1 MKKDEIKSENQLKEE
16 KVKKSKKEEKTVP
29 VKKLPKIFRK
39 SYLPQKFEKKIINK
53 LYIDADKNLLKSI
66 FKEDTNKKGQKIVKV
81 SCDSKILKKDLAR
94 FKQIAKDLKNQ
105 KAGIKFVPLLA
116 SVSLCAAIVIGV
128 LLFKNLVVKKVLVS
142 SMQGIFN
149 AKCDIEDVDF
159 QIFGAS
165 LVIQD
170 IQQANKDKPM
180 TNLFQIGKVA
190 MDYNLTELLRGKFV
204 VEEISV
210 TDVALDTER
219 KTSGELL
226 KKTES
231 KEVKAEKE
239 QTSNKMNELMDSA
252 ANELK
257 AMFENYNPEKLLENF
272 QSELKSPETAKQI
285 AEDVKI
291 KVEKWSKKPEEMKK
305 QITDFSASVDSL
317 SKKINSASDSQRLAL
332 IKEGLALLEDGN
344 SLLKSFDTV
353 AKDIKTDSEDVKS
366 YSTKLSLAVKEDT
379 NFVNSKVNELKATF
393 SPSGLQNIMN
403 GAVESLLYKYCGEF
417 YPYISKIMD
426 YALSAAKNS
435 SSQAKETDSSSKTES
450 KKVAKKSD
458 GIKRADGRYVYFK
471 NDTVPKFLVQ
481 KLEASGK
488 EYQGEGELFHG
499 YATDISSNM
508 DQWGKPAVVEADFK
522 IGSNANKANLTLDA
536 RSSSNAPLLLANY
549 SGNGYPI
556 NFNAQVFDLTSNANI
571 SAKMTADSDGT
582 WSLGGNLDM
591 KVSKMAG
598 MDFEPAQI
606 NAIYKNALSKVS
618 SLSVNFTVG
627 YNSSGM
633 FVKIENPEKIASQ
646 LVTPLVKA
654 LEDELSV
661 IAKNASQKLTV
672 LISEK
677 TGIASEQINSFNLL
691 EKDISSYQNQ
701 LKSKQ
706 AEFTSLLN
714 KKEISS
720 SATSSIIE
728 KATGSSDAASKISNA
743 LNKFKR

>member
-1 MKKDEIKSENQLKEE
+1 MENIHSTIGQRIYDLRIEHDVQQGELSKAIGLHQSVLNRIEKGTRPARDTEIISISRYFNVCTDYLLGITQHKNHQPID
-16 KVKKSKKEEKTVP
+16 TTGA
-29 VKKLPKIFRK
+29 
-39 SYLPQKFEKKIINK
+39 SYNSDNIHDDTI
-53 LYIDADKNLLKSI
+53 
-66 FKEDTNKKGQKIVKV
+66 EDTRQNQHTEA
-81 SCDSKILKKDLAR
+81 SPPSKIL
-94 FKQIAKDLKNQ
+94 
-105 KAGIKFVPLLA
+105 
-116 SVSLCAAIVIGV
+116 
-128 LLFKNLVVKKVLVS
+128 
-142 SMQGIFN
+142 
-149 AKCDIEDVDF
+149 
-159 QIFGAS
+159 
-165 LVIQD
+165 
-170 IQQANKDKPM
+170 
-180 TNLFQIGKVA
+180 
-190 MDYNLTELLRGKFV
+190 
-204 VEEISV
+204 
-210 TDVALDTER
+210 
-219 KTSGELL
+219 
-226 KKTES
+226 
-231 KEVKAEKE
+231 
-239 QTSNKMNELMDSA
+239 
-252 ANELK
+252 
-257 AMFENYNPEKLLENF
+257 
-272 QSELKSPETAKQI
+272 
-285 AEDVKI
+285 
-291 KVEKWSKKPEEMKK
+291 
-305 QITDFSASVDSL
+305 
-317 SKKINSASDSQRLAL
+317 
-332 IKEGLALLEDGN
+332 
-344 SLLKSFDTV
+344 
-353 AKDIKTDSEDVKS
+353 
-366 YSTKLSLAVKEDT
+366 
-379 NFVNSKVNELKATF
+379 
-393 SPSGLQNIMN
+393 
-403 GAVESLLYKYCGEF
+403 
-417 YPYISKIMD
+417 D

-508 DQWGKPAVVEADFK
+508 DQWGKPAVVAADFK

-571 SAKMTADSDGT
+571 SAKMTADADGT

-743 LNKFKR
+743 LNKLKR